1 MFVLSIVLPPVEGA
15 AFGKATVFE
24 PVHQLGLIPV
34 AGSAFLFRR
43 PEIIDRESARMAL
56 AMVTHAPLT
65 TEVTHKGVTFRIDPA
80 ERPPNVCPCCG
91 RLVKP
96 GDHSNAGDEDALCL
110 GCFTWKRGVP
120 QCLPANSAHTE
131 EP

>member
-1 MFVLSIVLPPVEGA
+1 MFVLSIVLPPEEGA
-15 AFGKATVFE
+15 AFGESMVFD
-24 PVHQLGLIPV
+24 PVHQLGLVPV

-65 TEVTHKGVTFRIDPA
+65 TEVMHKGVTFRIDPA
-80 ERPPNVCPCCG
+80 EYPPNVCPCCG

-96 GDHSNAGDEDALCL
+96 DDHAFAGTPDAYCL
-110 GCFTWKRGVP
+110 GCFTWKRGVDA
-120 QCLPANSAHTE
+120 CLPENSAHTE
-131 EP
+131 EI